1 MRIYFGE
8 KLKELQAEIEE
19 MGEKAARMLDLSMTA
34 LIEDRDELIDE
45 IVRLEDEV
53 DEMDNRIEAKC
64 ARLIATQQ
72 PIATDLR
79 IITTA
84 FKIIT
89 DVERIA
95 DYSVDIAFIAKKLS
109 GLPQLK
115 PYREFPKM
123 KQTIQKMLKMSLK
136 AYAER
141 DVETCKE
148 VGKMDNE
155 IDTSYRNSVDEL
167 IELMKQDPENVYR
180 GVQLILVA
188 RYLERIADHITNIAE
203 RIVYM
208 ETGEMINLS
217 R

>member
-1 MRIYFGE
+1 MRVYFE
-8 KLKELQAEIEE
+8 KKLKELQAEIEK
-19 MGEKAARMLDLSMTA
+19 MGEKANRMLDLSMTA

-45 IVRLEDEV
+45 ILRLEDEV
-53 DEMDNRIEAKC
+53 DAMDNRIEEKC

-72 PIATDLR
+72 PIAKDLR
-79 IITTA
+79 IITAA

-95 DYSVDIAFIAKKLS
+95 DYSVDIAFIARDLS

-115 PYREFPKM
+115 PYIEFPKM
-123 KQTIQKMLKMSLK
+123 KDVIHEMLKKSLK
-136 AYAER
+136 AYADR
-141 DVETCKE
+141 DVETCRL
-148 VGKMDNE
+148 VGRMDNE
-155 IDTSYRNSVDEL
+155 IDSSYKKTVDEL
-167 IELMKQDPENVYR
+167 VELMKQDPENVYR
-180 GVQLILVA
+180 GVKLILAA